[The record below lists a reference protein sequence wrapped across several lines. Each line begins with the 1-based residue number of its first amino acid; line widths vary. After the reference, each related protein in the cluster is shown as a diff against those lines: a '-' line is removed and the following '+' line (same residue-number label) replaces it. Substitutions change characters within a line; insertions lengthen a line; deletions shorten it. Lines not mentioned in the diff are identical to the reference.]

1 MIVGGYGQFTKG
13 LASNPTMLDIRYN
26 QCVDKISYS
35 QIQNRRTPEL
45 DEPPVTITCS
55 NAQTIQADAV
65 VVTASLGVLKS
76 GNITFEPEL
85 PEQKRG
91 AISRLGFGLLN
102 KVYRCLLLID
112 IRLFWYMIIHS
123 GTQRQTLWAAYG
135 LLRRE
140 MPELKIHMKSDGEDS
155 ILSGTALLRAVVL
168 RLVPSRF
175 ALSNCSGIGGWR
187 SSISSR
193 GGIGR
198 KSC

>member
-1 MIVGGYGQFTKG
+1 MILGGYGQFVKG

-26 QCVDKISYS
+26 QCVDRISYS
-35 QIQNRRTPEL
+35 QIQSRRTPEL

-65 VVTASLGVLKS
+65 VFTASLGVLKS
-76 GNITFEPEL
+76 SNITFDPEL

-102 KVYRCLLLID
+102 KVTITCFLID

-123 GTQRQTLWAAYG
+123 GTQRRTLWAAYG
-135 LLRRE
+135 LPRKE
-140 MPELKIHMKSDGEDS
+140 MPELKIHMNSDGEDS

-168 RLVPSRF
+168 RLAPSRF
-175 ALSNCSGIGGWR
+175 AQSNCSGIDGW
-187 SSISSR
+187 
-193 GGIGR
+193 
-198 KSC
+198 